1 MVATGSFRARG
12 ELRKVPRRQ
21 FHYRARII
29 AGDNSPPIPCS
40 IADIS
45 GIGARLCLKHNS
57 ELPESFWLLL
67 TAKGDARRHCRM
79 IWRDETIVGVAF
91 AQEHA

>member
-1 MVATGSFRARG
+1 MVTAASSSRHGDS
-12 ELRKVPRRQ
+12 RKVPRRQ
-21 FHYRARII
+21 FHYTARIV
-29 AGDNSPPIPCS
+29 AGDNSPPIPCL

-45 GIGARLCLKHNS
+45 EIGARLCLKCNS

-79 IWRDETIVGVAF
+79 IWRDGSIVGVAF
-91 AQEHA
+91 AQDHA